1 MCKTKQNLFILT
13 FLFLFLTLFLLTPQ
27 SARAYMLYENPSA
40 LLSARRPTTTK
51 HHLNRSAYLEPAIGR
66 SRST

>member
-27 SARAYMLYENPSA
+27 SARAYMLYYNPQRIIISA
-40 LLSARRPTTTK
+40 PP
-51 HHLNRSAYLEPAIGR
+51 NN
-66 SRST
+66 